1 MARLVTCILLPL
13 AAAFT
18 RPTGSVRHPA
28 QPLHAVD
35 PVVAVA
41 AVAAVP
47 TGYFFYTMQQEKDAA
62 DTNGVVAAPTPT
74 PAPAPA
80 PALPAFFAPKKK
92 TPAATM
98 AKAAWS
104 GDAFGASKWPVAPA
118 PPPPPRAAPVFRRA
132 AWSGSPYAS
141 IVRSAAVA
149 QQRADGA
156 AASAKRKAKLAKR
169 GIKPRPAAAFERA
182 AWSGSCYDS
191 PMRAT
196 AAKAGFFAG
205 LLGRFRR
212 KRKADAAPAKAA
224 KAAPAGPPTA
234 AAWRAA
240 CDASGV
246 TSYAD
251 FGVKLGA

>member
-18 RPTGSVRHPA
+18 RPTRSVRHPA

-62 DTNGVVAAPTPT
+62 DTNGVVAAPTPA

-104 GDAFGASKWPVAPA
+104 GDAFGA
-118 PPPPPRAAPVFRRA
+118 
-132 AWSGSPYAS
+132 
-141 IVRSAAVA
+141 AAVA

-191 PMRAT
+191 PTRAT

-251 FGVKLGA
+251 FGVKLAA

>member
-18 RPTGSVRHPA
+18 RPTRSVRHPA

-62 DTNGVVAAPTPT
+62 DTNGGVAAPTPV

-92 TPAATM
+92 PAATM

-118 PPPPPRAAPVFRRA
+118 PPPPPRAAPLLA
-132 AWSGSPYAS
+132 
-141 IVRSAAVA
+141 IVRAVA
-149 QQRADGA
+149 VVMEA
-156 AASAKRKAKLAKR
+156 A
-169 GIKPRPAAAFERA
+169 G
-182 AWSGSCYDS
+182 
-191 PMRAT
+191 T
-196 AAKAGFFAG
+196 
-205 LLGRFRR
+205 
-212 KRKADAAPAKAA
+212 
-224 KAAPAGPPTA
+224 PAG
-234 AAWRAA
+234 
-240 CDASGV
+240 
-246 TSYAD
+246 
-251 FGVKLGA
+251 